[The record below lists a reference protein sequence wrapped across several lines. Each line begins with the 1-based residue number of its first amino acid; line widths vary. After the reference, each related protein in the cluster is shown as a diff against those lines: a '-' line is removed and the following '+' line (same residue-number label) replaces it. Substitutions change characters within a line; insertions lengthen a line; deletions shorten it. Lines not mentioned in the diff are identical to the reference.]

1 MEEAERLASEA
12 RKAEEERLQK
22 AIEEAKKRENEEKK
36 KKEEEESRRKEIE
49 RKAQEEAERKQA
61 ELDEKL
67 KKDEEERLARKK
79 RLEEIMARTRKGNK
93 SADSTPKKVCTTVW
107 KNPKFTLTNIFVA
120 KIM

>member
-1 MEEAERLASEA
+1 MTFFSVL
-12 RKAEEERLQK
+12 
-22 AIEEAKKRENEEKK
+22 
-36 KKEEEESRRKEIE
+36 E

-93 SADSTPKKVCTTVW
+93 SADSTPKKVYMFHSVEKT
-107 KNPKFTLTNIFVA
+107 
-120 KIM
+120 KIYSHLGKKS